1 MKKALILLHLSVFL
15 AGFTGI
21 FGKLI
26 SLNAGLISWYRLFLS
41 GLMLL
46 LILAVSGKLK
56 KISFKDVLRIAF
68 AGSLLG
74 LHWIFFYASIKYA
87 NISVGVVCF
96 SLGSFFTALLEPL
109 INRRKFSVGELLLS
123 GLILCG
129 IALIFGLDATYRTG
143 IIMGVISAIL
153 VALYTIFNKRL
164 TKSFNSS
171 TITLYTMLG
180 GCAGVTIVMPLYL
193 HFSPVAT
200 FIPSLPDFGYLLL
213 LSLVCTVLMYSM
225 ITTALQKISAFT
237 VNLAFNLE
245 PLYSIILAIIFFKEN
260 RELSVGFYAGLSL
273 IVFSVVLQMFRVA
286 LEQKRLVPSQ

>member
-46 LILAVSGKLK
+46 LILAVSGKLTR
-56 KISFKDVLRIAF
+56 ISFKDVLRIAY

-96 SLGSFFTALLEPL
+96 SLGSFFTALFEPL
-109 INRRKFSVGELLLS
+109 INRRKFSIAELLLS

-143 IIMGVISAIL
+143 IIMGVVSAML

-164 TKSFNSS
+164 TQSFNSS

-180 GCAGVTIVMPLYL
+180 GCAGVSLVMPLYL
-193 HFSPVAT
+193 HFSPVDT

-225 ITTALQKISAFT
+225 ITTALHKVSAFT

-286 LEQKRLVPSQ
+286 HEQKRLVVG

>member
-41 GLMLL
+41 GLILS
-46 LILAVSGKLK
+46 LILAVSGRLK

-96 SLGSFFTALLEPL
+96 SLGSFFTALFEPL
-109 INRRKFSVGELLLS
+109 INRRKFSIAELLLS
-123 GLILCG
+123 GIILSG

-143 IIMGVISAIL
+143 IIMGVISAML

-180 GCAGVTIVMPLYL
+180 GCAGVTMVMPLYL
-193 HFSPVAT
+193 YFSPVDT
-200 FIPSLPDFGYLLL
+200 LIPSLADFGYLLL

-225 ITTALQKISAFT
+225 ITTALHKISAFT

-260 RELSVGFYAGLSL
+260 RELSIGFYAGLSL

-286 LEQKRLVPSQ
+286 QEQKRMSVA

>member
-15 AGFTGI
+15 AGFTGV

-56 KISFKDVLRIAF
+56 KIGFKDVLRIAF

-129 IALIFGLDATYRTG
+129 IALIFGLDA
-143 IIMGVISAIL
+143 
-153 VALYTIFNKRL
+153 
-164 TKSFNSS
+164 
-171 TITLYTMLG
+171 
-180 GCAGVTIVMPLYL
+180 
-193 HFSPVAT
+193 
-200 FIPSLPDFGYLLL
+200 
-213 LSLVCTVLMYSM
+213 
-225 ITTALQKISAFT
+225 
-237 VNLAFNLE
+237 
-245 PLYSIILAIIFFKEN
+245 
-260 RELSVGFYAGLSL
+260 
-273 IVFSVVLQMFRVA
+273 
-286 LEQKRLVPSQ
+286 